1 MYGLAGLREV
11 LLQKN
16 FQSKTD
22 KARAQK
28 EDTGILRARVSGD
41 YAYVNGRGYRY
52 TLAVDINIHNGQYVW
67 CELCGNQAV
76 SVGA

>member
-11 LLQKN
+11 LLQEK

-28 EDTGILRARVSGD
+28 DDTGILRARVSGD
-41 YAYVNGRGYRY
+41 YAYVNGRWRCGY
-52 TLAVDINIHNGQYVW
+52 AG
-67 CELCGNQAV
+67 
-76 SVGA
+76 SK

>member
-11 LLQKN
+11 LLQEN

-52 TLAVDINIHNGQYVW
+52 TLAVDINGQYVW

-76 SVGA
+76 IVGA

>member
-22 KARAQK
+22 KARTQK
-28 EDTGILRARVSGD
+28 EDT
-41 YAYVNGRGYRY
+41 GYRY

-76 SVGA
+76 IVGA